1 MLTWIY
7 VQPPALWALLLAIAV
22 CLWPLLGLCIDRRF
36 QKPRLWPAINGVLWL
51 LCVYVIL
58 YTALIRRTPGTFEP
72 ILTPFYSFVAARTQP
87 EWYRTVLM
95 NVYVFV
101 PLGMSLSAALGKKLP
116 LWLRMLLTVL
126 CGFALSATV
135 EYTQYFRQLG
145 LPEIDDVIFNSLG
158 TFLGACQCL
167 LTPVWLRLCPHRKHP
182 PS

>member
-7 VQPPALWALLLAIAV
+7 VQSPALWALLLAIAV
-22 CLWPLLGLCIDRRF
+22 ILWPLLGLYIDRRLE
-36 QKPRLWPAINGVLWL
+36 KPRLWPAINAALWL
-51 LCVYVIL
+51 LCVFVIL
-58 YTALIRRTPGTFEP
+58 YTALLTRTPGSYEP

-95 NVYVFV
+95 NIYVFV
-101 PLGMSLSAALGKKLP
+101 PLGMALSAALGKRLP

-126 CGFALSATV
+126 FGFGLSATV

-145 LPEIDDVIFNSLG
+145 LPEIDDIIFNTLGSL
-158 TFLGACQCL
+158 LGACQAL
-167 LTPVWLRLCPHRKHP
+167 LPGLYDRILPHTKHP